1 MAAPMMTAAVMAAA
15 FLASGLTFFT
25 GFGLGTLLLPV
36 FALFFPLP
44 AAVAMTAVVHFANGL
59 FKLAL
64 TGRRAAWPVVLRF
77 GLPAMA
83 AAFLGA
89 QLLLWMA
96 QGPPLHTYLLAGRPH
111 EITILKLVMAVL
123 MAGFAGLEVSGLL
136 EGRSLDPR
144 WLPAGGALSGFF
156 GGLSGHQGAFRSVF
170 LLRTGLDKAAFVATG
185 SAIAALVDLSRLGVY
200 FRRWSEL
207 DLRGHGA
214 LVAAAILAALAG
226 AVLGHRLLHKATLRG
241 IQWAVAALL
250 VGVAALLGSGLI

>member
-1 MAAPMMTAAVMAAA
+1 MTFAAVMAAA
-15 FLASGLTFFT
+15 LLASGLTFFT

-64 TGRRAAWPVVLRF
+64 VGRRAAWPVVLRF

-89 QLLLWMA
+89 ELLLWMA
-96 QGPPLHTYLLAGRPH
+96 KGPVLHAYLLGGRIH
-111 EITILKLVMAVL
+111 EVTALKLVMAGL
-123 MAGFAGLEVSGLL
+123 MAGFALLEVSGLL
-136 EGRSLDPR
+136 EGRSLDVR

-170 LLRTGLDKAAFVATG
+170 LLRAGLDKTPFIATG
-185 SAIAALVDLSRLGVY
+185 SAIAALVDVSRLGVY
-200 FRRWSEL
+200 ARGWSAL
-207 DLRGHGA
+207 DLRGHGP
-214 LVAAAILAALAG
+214 LVAAALLAALAG
-226 AVLGHRLLHKATLRG
+226 ALAGNRLLTKATLRG
-241 IQWAVAALL
+241 IQRAVAVLL
-250 VGVAALLGSGLI
+250 MLVAGLLGTGLI